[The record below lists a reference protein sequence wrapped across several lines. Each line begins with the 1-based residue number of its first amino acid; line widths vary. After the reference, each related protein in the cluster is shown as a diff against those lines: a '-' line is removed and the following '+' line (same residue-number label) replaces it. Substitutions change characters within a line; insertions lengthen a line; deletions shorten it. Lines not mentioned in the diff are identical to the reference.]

1 MQIGNKDKYLVWRKI
16 LQIQEVKFWR
26 KKIYI
31 YFICS
36 IKECSRIDIQCE
48 YNLNN
53 RGKYER

>member
-26 KKIYI
+26 NKIYI